1 MKPSKLDRRLVLL
14 VAVTCVASLA
24 AATSSASAATF
35 ATGSPPNNASV
46 GQTGVPASITVNN
59 TSAPASTTVGLITVV
74 PSCGTNG
81 GTAPGEHSSCPA
93 ADVDPN
99 VLSLSL
105 TGVGRAGSGCA
116 GATFSISQIDPVQ
129 GKYQFTPD
137 APLTI
142 ATSCVIDYTVD
153 VLRLPARD
161 SSATQPGIQTW
172 MLLFASSEYTPETGS
187 CVPGCGSSL
196 QYTINP
202 PTAPTDTDADGVPD
216 TTDNCRFVANST
228 QVDNDRDG
236 QGDACDSDDDND
248 GVPDT
253 GDACPTLAGDG
264 PDGCPLPAA
273 LPTTGDQCKKDGW
286 KQYGT
291 TFKNQGDCVSF
302 VNTGKK
308 SPPAA
313 S

>member
-1 MKPSKLDRRLVLL
+1 
-14 VAVTCVASLA
+14 
-24 AATSSASAATF
+24 
-35 ATGSPPNNASV
+35 
-46 GQTGVPASITVNN
+46 
-59 TSAPASTTVGLITVV
+59 
-74 PSCGTNG
+74 
-81 GTAPGEHSSCPA
+81 
-93 ADVDPN
+93 
-99 VLSLSL
+99 
-105 TGVGRAGSGCA
+105 
-116 GATFSISQIDPVQ
+116 
-129 GKYQFTPD
+129 
-137 APLTI
+137 
-142 ATSCVIDYTVD
+142 
-153 VLRLPARD
+153 
-161 SSATQPGIQTW
+161 
-172 MLLFASSEYTPETGS
+172 
-187 CVPGCGSSL
+187 
-196 QYTINP
+196 
-202 PTAPTDTDADGVPD
+202 
-216 TTDNCRFVANST
+216 
-228 QVDNDRDG
+228 VDNDRDG